1 MSRLSLKGLDI
12 SGRRILLVGYGALEK
27 ELSAE
32 ISKHGGFVV
41 GILEDQQEC

>member
-1 MSRLSLKGLDI
+1 MSRLSLKGLGI
-12 SGRRILLVGYGALEK
+12 SGRRILLIGYGALEK

-32 ISKHGGFVV
+32 ISKHGGLVV

>member
-1 MSRLSLKGLDI
+1 MSRLSLKGLGI
-12 SGRRILLVGYGALEK
+12 SGQRILLVGYGVLEK

-32 ISKHGGFVV
+32 ILKHGGFVV